1 MHMRIFV
8 LTFGALM
15 IGYGALAQ
23 TGYKLDF
30 TIKGWKDTTAYL
42 AYFQGDQTF
51 LKDTAR
57 VNAEGQFTFEGP
69 KPLLQGIFILVLD
82 KTRVLDF
89 VVSSDQRFSLETT
102 KDDMTR
108 AMKVAGDEDN
118 QLFFDYARY
127 DLEQREKAEPLVKI
141 LRDSTAKEDA
151 KKDAREAFKKI
162 SDDVIAYQAELVR
175 NHPASL
181 TARYIR
187 VQRDIEVPAPPK
199 RDDGSIDSSFQFRYY
214 KEHYF
219 DNLDLSD
226 DALNRLPRPIFQ
238 EKIKDYL
245 DRLVVQH
252 PDSLTKEVN
261 KLAARA
267 KPNPEAYK
275 WVVWTCFSHY
285 ANHKIMGLD
294 EVYVNI
300 YDKYIATGEMDY
312 WLDKKA
318 KQNFKEYVDKV
329 RLSLVGHTAP
339 NLIMQDQNF
348 KPRSMYDIKKKYTIL
363 FIFDPKCGHCR
374 EETPKLVDFYNKY
387 KTRFDLEVYAVSTD
401 TSMQKMRDYIK
412 EMKMPWITVNAP
424 RTYVGTYNKLYHAD
438 TTPTMYVIDDKHK
451 IAAKKLGI
459 EQLPDFFERNEKL
472 AKKQP
477 NTNKGT

>member
-1 MHMRIFV
+1 
-8 LTFGALM
+8 M
-15 IGYGALAQ
+15 IGYCALAQ
-23 TGYKLDF
+23 PGYKLDF
-30 TIKGWKDTTAYL
+30 KVNGWKDTTAYL
-42 AYFQGDQTF
+42 GYFQGDQTF
-51 LKDTAR
+51 IKDTAR
-57 VNAEGQFTFEGP
+57 VNAQGEFSFENQ
-69 KPLLQGIFILVLD
+69 KPLLQGVYILVLN
-82 KTRVLDF
+82 KSRVLDF
-89 VVSSDQRFSLETT
+89 VVSTDQRFAIETS
-102 KDDMTR
+102 KDDLIR
-108 AMKVAGDEDN
+108 AMKVNGDEDN
-118 QLFFDYARY
+118 QVYSDYAKY
-127 DLEQREKAEPLVKI
+127 DLEQRMKAEPLVKV
-141 LRDSTAKEDA
+141 LRDSTLKEDG

-162 SDDVIAYQAELVR
+162 SEEVVAYQSDLIR
-175 NHPASL
+175 SHPTTM
-181 TARYIR
+181 TARFIKA
-187 VQRDIEVPAPPK
+187 QRDIEVPAPPK
-199 RDDGSIDSSFQFRYY
+199 RDDGTIDSTFQFRYY

-252 PDSLTKEVN
+252 PDSLTREVN

-267 KPNPEAYK
+267 KKNQEAYK

-285 ANHKIMGLD
+285 GNHKIMGLD

-300 YDKYIATGEMDY
+300 YDKYIASGEMDY

-318 KQNFKEYVDKV
+318 KQNFKEYVDKL

-348 KPRSMYDIKKKYTIL
+348 KARSMYDIKKKFTIL

-387 KTRFDLEVYAVSTD
+387 KTRFDLEVYAVSID
-401 TSMQKMRDYIK
+401 TSMQKMREYIK
-412 EMKMPWITVNAP
+412 EFKTPWITVNGP
-424 RTYVGTYNKLYHAD
+424 RTYVGTYNKLYYAD

-451 IAAKKLGI
+451 IAAKKLGV

-472 AKKQP
+472 AKRQP
-477 NTNKGT
+477 NANKGT